1 MDWMLLVLETNML
14 TQKLDLEQIQK
25 GAFPDS
31 NFGGT
36 TKIGD
41 IISSVLPYI
50 FGAAGI
56 ALLIYLILGG
66 FQIMTSRGDPKAM
79 QAAQSKITNAVIGF
93 IIVFLAFIIVQ
104 LLGQVLGLKGTL
116 FSQIFGGN

>member
-1 MDWMLLVLETNML
+1 MLLVLETNML

-66 FQIMTSRGDPKAM
+66 FQIMTSRGDPKA
-79 QAAQSKITNAVIGF
+79 KITNAVIGF

>member
-1 MDWMLLVLETNML
+1 ML
-14 TQKLDLEQIQK
+14 TQKLDLNQVQS
-25 GAFPDS
+25 GAFPNS
-31 NFGGT
+31 NLGSTVKIGEI
-36 TKIGD
+36 IGD
-41 IISSVLPYI
+41 ILPYI

-56 ALLIYLILGG
+56 ALLIYLITGG

-104 LLGQVLGLKGTL
+104 LLGQVLGLEGTL
-116 FSQIFGGN
+116 FSQIFGGK